1 MGEREIWDAVDE
13 YYGAALLPADEALA
27 GALRASDAAGLPPIA
42 VSPLQ
47 GALLELVARSVHAA
61 SALEIGTLGGYST
74 IRLARGVG
82 PDGRVVS
89 LEYKP
94 AHAEVARR
102 NIAAAGLA
110 GRVEVRVGTALDLLP
125 ELHRDGAGPF
135 DLVFIDA
142 DKENNAAYVD
152 WAIRLGRPGTVII
165 VDNVVRGGTVVDA
178 ATTSS
183 AAQGTRAMVDA
194 LRGDDRLDATAI
206 QTVGLKGYDGFVYAL
221 VR

>member
-1 MGEREIWDAVDE
+1 VGERDTWDAVDE
-13 YYGAALLPADEALA
+13 YYGDALLPPDVALDN
-27 GALRASDAAGLPPIA
+27 ALRESDAAGLPPIA

-47 GALLELVARSVHAA
+47 GALLELIARSVSAA

-82 PDGRVVS
+82 HGGRVLS

-94 AHAEVARR
+94 AHADVARR

-110 GRVEVRVGTALDLLP
+110 DRVEVRVGAALDLLP
-125 ELHRDGAGPF
+125 AVQRSGSGPF

-165 VDNVVRGGTVVDA
+165 VDNVVRGGTVVDPG
-178 ATTSS
+178 TTSS

-194 LRGDDRLDATAI
+194 LRGDPRVDATAI